1 MSKNPTT
8 RRLPLVKF
16 ADGGTYTGEWR
27 DGQMHG
33 QGTYTWADGD
43 R

>member
-1 MSKNPTT
+1 MSTT
-8 RRLPLVKF
+8 RNGRLPLVKF
-16 ADGGTYTGEWR
+16 DAGGTYTGEWR

-33 QGTYTWADGD
+33 QGTYTWASGS